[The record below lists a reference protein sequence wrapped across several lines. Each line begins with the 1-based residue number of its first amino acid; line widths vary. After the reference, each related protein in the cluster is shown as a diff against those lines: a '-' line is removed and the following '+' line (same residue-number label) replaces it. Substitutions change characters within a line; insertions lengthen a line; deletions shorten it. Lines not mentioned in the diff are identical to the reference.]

1 MGKEVVEM
9 GVMVRVLVV
18 EEVEVMVR
26 LVVAELLRLAIERVV
41 VEKPRWA
48 LLLSSL
54 QRAYHLKDKSQ
65 LRSSTKCF
73 VIQPLLTSLASLPV
87 NHTHINTLSSSALE
101 YFLSLRPSFALNFTV
116 FVHAILA
123 VSFFPPDTPLFSLQY
138 PVQMSLAFFL

>member
-9 GVMVRVLVV
+9 GVMVRVLV
-18 EEVEVMVR
+18 EEVEVVMR
-26 LVVAELLRLAIERVV
+26 LVVVELLRLVIERVV

-65 LRSSTKCF
+65 LPSSTKCF
-73 VIQPLLTSLASLPV
+73 MVQPLLTSLASLPV
-87 NHTHINTLSSSALE
+87 NHTHTDTLSSAALE

-116 FVHAILA
+116 FVL
-123 VSFFPPDTPLFSLQY
+123 LFLPSLSSHQIH
-138 PVQMSLAFFL
+138 PSSVFNTQFKCHWHFFL